1 MKEEMKWKEDSQ
13 FKRIPCKK
21 SMTQLKKKK
30 KDMPGERIELDY
42 SEVGPHLVMACL
54 VLEHF

>member
-30 KDMPGERIELDY
+30 KKDMPGERIELDY

-54 VLEHF
+54 VL